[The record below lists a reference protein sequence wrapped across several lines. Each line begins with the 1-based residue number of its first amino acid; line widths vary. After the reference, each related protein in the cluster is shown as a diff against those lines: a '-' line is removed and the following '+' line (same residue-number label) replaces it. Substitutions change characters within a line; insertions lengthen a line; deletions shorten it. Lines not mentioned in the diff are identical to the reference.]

1 MIYLDANASEPL
13 RPEARDAA
21 CAAMDVSGNPASV
34 HQAGRAARRI
44 IESARECLAVQ
55 FAARPQDVVFTSGAT
70 EANALA
76 IHALGVGRTVLVGA
90 TEHDAV
96 RAAAPN
102 AVTIP
107 VLPNGLIDPQVLD
120 DLLTQHPHALVCLM
134 AANNETGVLHD
145 IARAS
150 RVCTSHKALLH
161 VDAAQ
166 AAVRARQ
173 DWLGLGASSIV
184 VSGHKAGGL
193 LGAGAVIFAPPFGEQ
208 VTPMIKG
215 GGQERGWR
223 GGTPA
228 IPAIASM
235 AAAFSAPYEAMKIA
249 GYRNDIEAFCV
260 GFGARIAGQ
269 GVARLPNTLNL
280 ALPGMRADT
289 QLIALDSAGIA
300 VSAGSACSSGKIAAS
315 HVLLAMGY
323 GERAAQAIRV
333 SLPWNVTVADIVA
346 FKQAYETMAKRALHR
361 GTVTLTQAQFAN

>member
-1 MIYLDANASEPL
+1 MVYLDANASEPL
-13 RPEARDAA
+13 RPEAREAA
-21 CAAMDVSGNPASV
+21 LAAMVATGNPASV
-34 HQAGRAARRI
+34 HQAGREVRRI
-44 IESARECLAVQ
+44 LESAREALATQ
-55 FAARPQDVVFTSGAT
+55 FAARAQDVVFTSGAT

-76 IHALGVGRTVLVGA
+76 IHALSAGRTVLVGA

-102 AVTIP
+102 AITIP
-107 VLPNGLIDPQVLD
+107 VLPDGLIDPQVLD

-145 IARAS
+145 ITRAA
-150 RVCTSHKALLH
+150 RVCNAHKALLH

-173 DWLGLGASSIV
+173 DWLRLGASSIV
-184 VSGHKAGGL
+184 VSAHKAGGL

-208 VTPMIKG
+208 VAPIIKG

-235 AAAFSAPYEAMKIA
+235 AAAFSVPYDAAKIT
-249 GYRNDIEAFCV
+249 GYRDDIEAFCV
-260 GFGARIAGQ
+260 GLGAHVAGQ
-269 GVARLPNTLNL
+269 GAPRLPNTLNI
-280 ALPGMRADT
+280 ALPGVRADT
-289 QLIALDSAGIA
+289 QLISLDSAGIA

-315 HVLLAMGY
+315 HVLLAMGF
-323 GERAAQAIRV
+323 GELAAQAVRV
-333 SLPWNVTVADIVA
+333 SLPWNVSGSDIVA